1 MELRDFVRESL
12 IQIVQGVSD
21 AQKELVNSH
30 SLGSISPEI
39 RNNREALESKGILL
53 TPEGTPVQT
62 VEFDVSVSATEGT
75 GTKGSIGI
83 VVGILGLGS
92 QGQASQSN
100 ANTSRLK
107 FLVPVSLPIYQST
120 NR

>member
-1 MELRDFVRESL
+1 MELREFVKESL
-12 IQIVQGVSD
+12 IQIVRGVSD
-21 AQKELVNSH
+21 AQIDLASSK

-39 RNNREALESKGILL
+39 RNSRDALESKGILL

-62 VEFDVSVSATEGT
+62 VEFDVSVTATEGT

-83 VVGILGLGS
+83 AVGFLGLGS
-92 QGQASQSN
+92 QGQSSQAN

-107 FLVPVSLPIYQST
+107 FSVPLSLPISHST